1 MCIRWLRCSRR
12 TGSWKG
18 GRLRGSC
25 CCCRLRDARL
35 GEDSSRAAAA
45 QEGPGRQS
53 GVLRWK
59 ATESRR
65 EATCVRTHRPVP
77 SLRDSRLQLAYP
89 ALTCRAFLFRRFAAA
104 GYHLGSRLATGYQ
117 LTFSLSCG
125 NTSSGRRAGFAGS
138 GRRGLRHRPSSLA
151 GLLLPRSG
159 TSNLLRRLPAGLR
172 ELWRKIQRSE
182 GAGLTLPSALFRWAG
197 ASLPS
202 DEGGC
207 ALTAREGRRF
217 FLPDRQLRL
226 LCRE

>member
-89 ALTCRAFLFRRFAAA
+89 ALTCRAFLFRRFAASDRA
-104 GYHLGSRLATGYQ
+104 
-117 LTFSLSCG
+117 SL
-125 NTSSGRRAGFAGS
+125 NF
-138 GRRGLRHRPSSLA
+138 LYLA
-151 GLLLPRSG
+151 GVVLQVRGQILL
-159 TSNLLRRLPAGLR
+159 AAVVAD
-172 ELWRKIQRSE
+172 WR
-182 GAGLTLPSALFRWAG
+182 
-197 ASLPS
+197 
-202 DEGGC
+202 
-207 ALTAREGRRF
+207 ARIH
-217 FLPDRQLRL
+217 L
-226 LCRE
+226 